1 METSLDESDD
11 VDTLLRQASEGD
23 QAALTDLFTRHRERL
38 RRMVDLRLNRRL
50 VGRLD
55 PSDVVQETLL
65 QAARDLSGYLREP
78 PLPFFL
84 WLRHIATQKL
94 VDTHRRHLGAE
105 MRDAGRE
112 ISLHYGIDANSAS
125 LAIQLLGNLTG
136 PSQAALRAELQA
148 QLQEALDKLEP
159 LDREVLALRH
169 FEQLSN
175 VESARVL
182 EITEWAASKRYL
194 RALERLAGVL
204 PVVDSRE

>member
-1 METSLDESDD
+1 MESSLEESDD
-11 VDTLLRQASEGD
+11 VGTLLRHAGEGD
-23 QAALTDLFTRHRERL
+23 QLALTALFTRHRERL
-38 RRMVDLRLNRRL
+38 RRMVLLRLNRRL

-65 QAARDLSGYLREP
+65 QAARDLPAYLREP

-94 VDTHRRHLGAE
+94 VDTHRRHLGAQ

-112 ISLHYGIDANSAS
+112 ISLDYGTDANSAS

-148 QLQEALDKLEP
+148 NLQEALDKLEP

-204 PVVDSRE
+204 PAVDGHE